1 MNINFFSNHKTLILI
16 LSLLNI
22 SNLFS
27 QTDTIKNYFN
37 NGKIESIIPL
47 YNGLRDGLAKFY
59 NDSGKLKS
67 EISYINGRVDGLVKL
82 YNENG
87 ILTELFNIENGKRE
101 GPTSYFDSTG
111 KYIEDKIFSEGKLIK
126 PEKLTIPQEEKKEPE
141 KEIVKLDKNN
151 LPNQENKKSNLTD
164 KSDKQTQNDN
174 KKISETIV
182 PPINSQNENIE
193 EDPAFF
199 TSAEVMPEP
208 KDGWQSIHKRL
219 VYPELAKK
227 KKIQGTVEVLA
238 YIDRNGDVVKT
249 EIKKGLGYGCDDAAS
264 IVVYYTRFK
273 PGLIKGKKVK
283 VQMVV
288 PIEFKLQ

>member
-1 MNINFFSNHKTLILI
+1 MNINFFPNRKTLILI

-37 NGKIESIIPL
+37 DGKIESIIPI
-47 YNGLRDGLAKFY
+47 YNGLRDGVAKFY
-59 NDSGKLKS
+59 NETGKLKS
-67 EISYINGRVDGLVKL
+67 EISYINGKVDGLVKL
-82 YNENG
+82 YNVNG

-126 PEKLTIPQEEKKEPE
+126 PEKLAIPQEEKKE
-141 KEIVKLDKNN
+141 IVKLNKNN
-151 LPNQENKKSNLTD
+151 LPEQQNNKPNLTE
-164 KSDKQTQNDN
+164 KSEKQEVNNN

-182 PPINSQNENIE
+182 PPINSQSENIE

-199 TSAEVMPEP
+199 NSAEVMPEP
-208 KDGWQSIHKRL
+208 KEGWESMYKRL

-227 KKIQGTVEVLA
+227 KKIHGTVEVIA

-264 IVVYYTRFK
+264 IVVYYTKFK

-283 VQMVV
+283 VQMVI

>member
-1 MNINFFSNHKTLILI
+1 MNIIFFFNRKTLILI

-27 QTDTIKNYFN
+27 QNDTIKNYFN

-47 YNGLRDGLAKFY
+47 YNGLRDGVSKFY
-59 NDSGKLKS
+59 YDSGKLKS

-87 ILTELFNIENGKRE
+87 ILTELFNIENGRRE

-126 PEKLTIPQEEKKEPE
+126 PEKMTIPQEEQKESQ
-141 KEIVKLDKNN
+141 KEIVQLEKNN
-151 LPNQENKKSNLTD
+151 LPDQQNNKINSTEKSE
-164 KSDKQTQNDN
+164 KKEVNDN

-182 PPINSQNENIE
+182 PPLNSQDENIE

-199 TSAEVMPEP
+199 NSAEVMPEP
-208 KDGWQSIHKRL
+208 KDGWESIYKRL
-219 VYPELAKK
+219 IYPDLAKK
-227 KKIQGTVEVLA
+227 KKIQGTVEVIA

-264 IVVYYTRFK
+264 IVVYYTKFK

-283 VQMVV
+283 VQMVI